1 MRRTGRSRMVAALL
15 LASAAALTGC
25 AREGEY
31 RRTPPSRYA
40 GTWQDRTGR
49 ELPDDHP
56 SSEGFALLSYDG
68 ARHCDAESVTFLSVA
83 WPPGRV
89 ASSIDAPTVR
99 QYVRDPYRA
108 SRQVRFRGSFAR
120 DVPLPPDARATG
132 YHHGPYAL
140 WVSPSD
146 ADRHVYVQ
154 GPDGVERWA
163 RPTEPIYCA

>member
-25 AREGEY
+25 AREGDYE
-31 RRTPPSRYA
+31 RTPPSRYA

-108 SRQVRFRGSFAR
+108 YRQVRFRGSFAR

-132 YHHGPYAL
+132 YHHGLYAL

>member
-1 MRRTGRSRMVAALL
+1 MTTPDQHTNPHQRSRP
-15 LASAAALTGC
+15 GC
-25 AREGEY
+25 WLSHPGARN
-31 RRTPPSRYA
+31 PPGRQGVYD
-40 GTWQDRTGR
+40 TKQDRAGR

-68 ARHCDAESVTFLSVA
+68 AGHCDTQSVTYLAIA

-89 ASSIDAPTVR
+89 AASIDAPTVR
-99 QYVRDPYRA
+99 QYVRDQHRHHRY
-108 SRQVRFRGSFAR
+108 RQVPFRGSFAR

-163 RPTEPIYCA
+163 RPAQRIGGCA